1 MRTGTGARMKKKLV
15 EKKKLAAPL
24 VNVFARWTFMAKQ
37 NTILYENRK
46 VTFWRREGDTAGG
59 AGGRAG
65 ARDPGRERR
74 REGVAAGGNAG

>member
-1 MRTGTGARMKKKLV
+1 MKKKLV

-46 VTFWRREGDTAGG
+46 VTFWRREGTRREER
-59 AGGRAG
+59 AGGRAHEI
-65 ARDPGRERR
+65 PGESGGER
-74 REGVAAGGNAG
+74 G